1 MCNILSSAG
10 PLVSA
15 LCLNSTGSSEGPRH
29 LKKSPDS
36 FLVTKMLTNGVTQEL
51 LAEGEMKRGSTAPPI
66 SLSATE
72 DGVRVPKIFFQATLK
87 AILNQYQAV
96 GQDHGNNQTRV
107 SSALSLVHL

>member
-51 LAEGEMKRGSTAPPI
+51 LAEGEMKRGPTAPPF
-66 SLSATE
+66 LC
-72 DGVRVPKIFFQATLK
+72 QQLK
-87 AILNQYQAV
+87 MGLGYQKYFSKV
-96 GQDHGNNQTRV
+96 
-107 SSALSLVHL
+107 L